1 VIPLTVFRQPSNVR
15 VHTESGRHTIRARD
29 GKNIW
34 KHEGICVA
42 TRLKDDGLHV
52 ELSSPD
58 AAVRYVELRWQQR
71 IPEEMKYLG
80 DHWERGYGDLSW
92 TGMTP
97 DKPMPWYFFV
107 YNGTQIFGCGV
118 KTGPQAFCWW
128 HVDPHG
134 ITLWM
139 DVRSGG
145 SGVKLGNRKIEM
157 ATVVERL
164 SRETETPYEAA
175 CHFTAMLCD
184 KPLLPE
190 QPVYGANNCYYDFA
204 YDLSSAEH
212 VLQDT
217 KLLADLA
224 SNNDNRPFSVV
235 DDGWE
240 NVSNLESSR
249 WRSGNERF
257 PDMAGLAGRIKK
269 IGARPGIWYR
279 PLLANQ
285 DVPSSWALANRQGLA
300 GRGQCIM
307 DPTIPDVLERI
318 KEDVRKMVG
327 WGYEL
332 IKYDDTT
339 HDTLGFWGEIMGSR
353 ITEDGWQF
361 SDRTRTNAEI
371 LMSIYAAIREG
382 AGSALLMGCNTV
394 GHLCAGHVHIQ
405 RVGDN
410 TSGKEWLRTRKMGVN
425 SLAFRGMQH
434 GYLFATDADCVGL
447 THRIPWRLNEQWMEL
462 LAASGTSMFVSAQPD
477 YVKEKQRA
485 ALGRAFHRASR
496 PQPLAKPL
504 DWMQNSCPTR
514 WKSGEEFF
522 EFNWWNA

>member
-15 VHTESGRHTIRARD
+15 VHTELARHTIRARNS
-29 GKNIW
+29 KSVW
-34 KHEGICVA
+34 QHEDIGVA

-52 ELSSPD
+52 ELSSPKS
-58 AAVRYVELRWQQR
+58 AVRYVELRWQQR
-71 IPEEMKYLG
+71 VPERMKYLG

-107 YNGTQIFGCGV
+107 FDGAEIFGCGV
-118 KTGPQAFCWW
+118 KTGAQAFCWW
-128 HVDPHG
+128 NVDPHG

-145 SGVKLGNRKIEM
+145 VGVRLGSRKIEM

-164 SRETETPYEAA
+164 SQENETTYEAA
-175 CHFTAMLCD
+175 THFTAMLCD
-184 KPLLPE
+184 QPLLPK
-190 QPVYGANNCYYDFA
+190 QPVYGANNCYYDPS
-204 YDLSSAEH
+204 YDHRSRERI
-212 VLQDT
+212 LQDT

-224 SNNDNRPFSVV
+224 GNSANRPFSMI

-240 NVSNLESSR
+240 NASSLAASP

-257 PDMAGLAGRIKK
+257 PDMAGLAGQIKK

-285 DVPSSWALANRQGLA
+285 DVPKSWILA
-300 GRGQCIM
+300 GRQSLVGQGKSIM
-307 DPTIPDVLERI
+307 DPTIPEVLERI
-318 KEDVRKMVG
+318 KQDVARMVD

-339 HDTLGFWGEIMGSR
+339 HDTLGYWGEIMGSR
-353 ITEDGWQF
+353 ITGDGWQF
-361 SDRTRTNAEI
+361 SDQSRTNAEI
-371 LMSIYAAIREG
+371 LMSIYSAIRQS
-382 AGSALLMGCNTV
+382 AGETLLMGCNTV

-405 RVGDN
+405 RIGDN
-410 TSGKEWLRTRKMGVN
+410 TSGHEWLRTRKMGIN

-434 GYLFATDADCVGL
+434 GHLFATDADCVGL
-447 THRIPWRLNEQWMEL
+447 TSQIPWRLNDQWMEL
-462 LAASGTSMFVSAQPD
+462 LAASGTSMFVSTQSN
-477 YVKEKQRA
+477 YVKEKQKTALSRA
-485 ALGRAFHRASR
+485 YDRASR
-496 PQPLAKPL
+496 PQPLVQPI
-504 DWMQNSCPTR
+504 DWIENSCPTR